1 MDFEFKYMKELLP
14 NRHVVFDT
22 EANGLLD
29 TVTKLYVIVA
39 QDFYTHEFAI
49 FTDEQT
55 AYPVHGS
62 LLDGIHYM
70 ISCASSTAHAYMSY
84 DYHVFEKFYPEI
96 WNRKTVPLKKT
107 HDTYVQS
114 KTQWFD
120 RPHVKGVKGNHGLES
135 YGVRFNYPKPPIED
149 WSFWDDEK
157 MYRCLADVEIN
168 RRTLVYLQN
177 EKKKLAAIGVD
188 TTWQTNVIKYTQ
200 YRCTKQEQNGFKA
213 NVEMLWDSVKTLDKL
228 IKDLVDE
235 IEPQLPKVMK
245 VKSLKCTWE
254 ELAEKWN
261 KDSKTPWLF
270 KAPAKVFEE
279 VKKKGEIVKQ
289 QVKEAYPPTIKI
301 FLKNG
306 NYDAHT
312 AAWFDVDTDPTV
324 SDFLVQGPHTKVY
337 YEDATMSQHEVV
349 KKFLLTL
356 GWVPIE
362 FNYKTDV
369 HGNDIKDEKGNRVPS
384 SPKLTEA
391 SFDSIPEGVGKKIAQ
406 YNTYVHRRRT
416 MLNEKNDEK
425 GWINQIRD
433 DGRLACGSNAFATS
447 TGRHAQFGFVNCPS
461 PAALFGEHM
470 RKPWVAEKGH
480 YLVSTDMDSAQL
492 RLLANY
498 MEDDEFTL
506 AVTEGEEFKMYP
518 PNEKPE
524 KYCEV
529 MDDGWY
535 KVYVGTDA
543 HTFNMRYFT
552 LATDDE
558 WLNAID
564 TQDIDLIHS
573 LSNRRKKSKNG
584 IYCLL
589 FGGGNDKFARTLG
602 YADSRKGKKIKDAY
616 FTRLPKIKKLIDRL
630 EAQFNSHAWNGGGY
644 IQVAGGAWVWSNS
657 KHKLLNYLLMGS
669 EAMVQN
675 VAIVWKNDQYE
686 RQNIQ
691 SKQVLTVHDEQTDE
705 CPVEYVEQV
714 KDVMTQMYGKA
725 SEILKLKVAVTGT
738 AVSGGCY
745 LDVH

>member
-1 MDFEFKYMKELLP
+1 
-14 NRHVVFDT
+14 
-22 EANGLLD
+22 
-29 TVTKLYVIVA
+29 
-39 QDFYTHEFAI
+39 
-49 FTDEQT
+49 
-55 AYPVHGS
+55 
-62 LLDGIHYM
+62 
-70 ISCASSTAHAYMSY
+70 
-84 DYHVFEKFYPEI
+84 
-96 WNRKTVPLKKT
+96 
-107 HDTYVQS
+107 
-114 KTQWFD
+114 
-120 RPHVKGVKGNHGLES
+120 
-135 YGVRFNYPKPPIED
+135 
-149 WSFWDDEK
+149 
-157 MYRCLADVEIN
+157 
-168 RRTLVYLQN
+168 
-177 EKKKLAAIGVD
+177 
-188 TTWQTNVIKYTQ
+188 
-200 YRCTKQEQNGFKA
+200 
-213 NVEMLWDSVKTLDKL
+213 
-228 IKDLVDE
+228 
-235 IEPQLPKVMK
+235 
-245 VKSLKCTWE
+245 
-254 ELAEKWN
+254 
-261 KDSKTPWLF
+261 
-270 KAPAKVFEE
+270 
-279 VKKKGEIVKQ
+279 
-289 QVKEAYPPTIKI
+289 
-301 FLKNG
+301 
-306 NYDAHT
+306 
-312 AAWFDVDTDPTV
+312 
-324 SDFLVQGPHTKVY
+324 
-337 YEDATMSQHEVV
+337 
-349 KKFLLTL
+349 
-356 GWVPIE
+356 
-362 FNYKTDV
+362 
-369 HGNDIKDEKGNRVPS
+369 
-384 SPKLTEA
+384 
-391 SFDSIPEGVGKKIAQ
+391 
-406 YNTYVHRRRT
+406 
-416 MLNEKNDEK
+416 
-425 GWINQIRD
+425 
-433 DGRLACGSNAFATS
+433 
-447 TGRHAQFGFVNCPS
+447 
-461 PAALFGEHM
+461 M

-558 WLNAID
+558 WMKAIG

-725 SEILKLKVAVTGT
+725 SDILKLKVAVTGT